1 MSTLIRQG
9 DTLPL
14 SLQLPDGVTTKYPQ
28 ADIYGASGGH
38 LTTVDLVHRA
48 TGLYTV
54 DTEAMPAED
63 FVTVVY
69 TVYDDA
75 GHTIV
80 SGSYNRTSEVF
91 VAALFVVLTDG
102 VDGSITVQAA
112 LARANAAAS
121 GRVVRTMGNRYE
133 YRNNANSAPLFTN
146 IDNDTER
153 TPL

>member
-14 SLQLPDGVTTKYPQ
+14 SLQLPDGVTSKYPQ
-28 ADIYGASGGH
+28 ADIYSVAGAL

-54 DTEAMPAED
+54 DTENMPAQD

-80 SGSYNRTSEVF
+80 SATYDRTSEVF
-91 VAALFVVLTDG
+91 VRAAFIALGDL
-102 VDGSITVQAA
+102 VDGTVTVQTA
-112 LARANAAAS
+112 LARANAAAA
-121 GRVVRTMGNRYE
+121 GKVVRTMGNRYE
-133 YRNNANSAPLFTN
+133 YRNDADTGALFTN

-153 TPL
+153 TPV